1 MSSGKKE
8 IVEAI
13 MESEAL
19 ENTKISKATIKEIV
33 DLTFESVI
41 QLTRSSGLCR
51 VARFGTFNKKLRKA
65 RMATHPKTGEPIQI
79 AEKQT
84 VKFSAGSDFKDAV
97 QEESENS

>member
-13 MESEAL
+13 MASEAL
-19 ENTKISKATIKEIV
+19 ENTKISKATVKEIV
-33 DLTFESVI
+33 DLAFDSVI
-41 QLTRSSGLCR
+41 DLTKEFGLCR
-51 VARFGTFNKKLRKA
+51 IARFGTFNKKTRKA
-65 RMATHPKTGEPIQI
+65 RKATHPKTGEPIEI

-97 QEESENS
+97 QDDA

>member
-8 IVEAI
+8 IVEMI
-13 MESEAL
+13 IESGSIED
-19 ENTKISKATIKEIV
+19 TKLSKANIKEIV

-41 QLTRSSGLCR
+41 KLTREFGLCR
-51 VARFGTFNKKLRKA
+51 VAKFGTFNRKTRKA
-65 RMATHPKTGEPIQI
+65 RKATHPKTGEPIQI

-97 QEESENS
+97 QDSDE

>member
-8 IVEAI
+8 IVDAI
-13 MESEAL
+13 LESGNFDNAKL
-19 ENTKISKATIKEIV
+19 SKAVVKDIV
-33 DLTFESVI
+33 DMTFESVI
-41 QLTRSSGLCR
+41 NLTSTSGLCR
-51 VARFGTFNKKLRKA
+51 IAKFGTFNRKMRKA

-97 QEESENS
+97 QDD

>member
-8 IVEAI
+8 IVDAI
-13 MESEAL
+13 LESGNFDNAKL
-19 ENTKISKATIKEIV
+19 TKAVVKDIV
-33 DLTFESVI
+33 DMTFDSVI
-41 QLTRSSGLCR
+41 NLTRTSGLCR
-51 VARFGTFNKKLRKA
+51 IAKFGTFNRKMRKA

-97 QEESENS
+97 QDD

>member
-13 MESEAL
+13 VESGHFDSKL
-19 ENTKISKATIKEIV
+19 SKATIKEIV
-33 DLTFESVI
+33 DLTFDSVI
-41 QLTRSSGLCR
+41 KLTSTSGLCR
-51 VARFGTFNKKLRKA
+51 IAKFGTFNKKMRKA

-84 VKFSAGSDFKDAV
+84 VKFSAGSDFKDSV
-97 QEESENS
+97 QGD

>member
-13 MESEAL
+13 VESGQIDSKL
-19 ENTKISKATIKEIV
+19 SKATIKEIV
-33 DLTFESVI
+33 DLTFDSVI
-41 QLTRSSGLCR
+41 KLTSTSGLCR
-51 VARFGTFNKKLRKA
+51 IAKFGTFNRKMRKA

-97 QEESENS
+97 QGDE